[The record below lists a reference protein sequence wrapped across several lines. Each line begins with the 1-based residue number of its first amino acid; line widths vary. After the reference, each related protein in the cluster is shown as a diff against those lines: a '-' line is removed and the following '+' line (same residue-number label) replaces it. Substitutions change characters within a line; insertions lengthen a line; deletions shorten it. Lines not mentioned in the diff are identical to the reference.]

1 MNEFTIWGNTVIS
14 FQSIWIQLLQ
24 FFPIE
29 VFFIFTLMPSH
40 FLLNPFIHGAFRC
53 ESKCDSRVSAGVC
66 PHSPNLPFL
75 DSIRWLM
82 MTYVLLHIC
91 KHSSVDFHFSQ
102 CPCQSIYNKNKET
115 TSQPLP
121 EKYSFSFSHI
131 LWENIPKH
139 YGNLFP
145 QNEGIFSQAV
155 GNVFP

>member
-24 FFPIE
+24 FSSIE
-29 VFFIFTLMPSH
+29 VFFIFALMLSH
-40 FLLNPFIHGAFRC
+40 FPLNPFIHGAFRC
-53 ESKCDSRVSAGVC
+53 ESKCDSRWGQTFALTHRICRFWFNPLIDNDICAFAPLQALLCWFSFLTVS
-66 PHSPNLPFL
+66 LP
-75 DSIRWLM
+75 
-82 MTYVLLHIC
+82 VIC
-91 KHSSVDFHFSQ
+91 
-102 CPCQSIYNKNKET
+102 NKNKET